1 MGNLMM
7 FYDTTRHNLNNTKS
21 FFSQKNERCFAQLIE
36 WLIVWLKE
44 NGQDQMQRG
53 FNLHF
58 SENVKFYCWT
68 SDVSSTHNQGKTVS
82 RIISMKISLKNC
94 NNCRQFRRAVTG
106 VGLTQL
112 VICRPRQNLSS
123 LANPDRVKIEI
134 CPPWQI
140 QSANPD
146 WVKIRRMRTVMEMKL
161 RLLSAVL
168 SLLTLFAYGDI
179 SKHIPQTYCNQY
191 KGGFQKLLS
200 GFCP

>member
-1 MGNLMM
+1 MANDGQLNHVLRH
-7 FYDTTRHNLNNTKS
+7 DTTGTTPKV
-21 FFSQKNERCFAQLIE
+21 FSQKNERCFAQLIE

-134 CPPWQI
+134 CPLW
-140 QSANPD
+140 
-146 WVKIRRMRTVMEMKL
+146 
-161 RLLSAVL
+161 
-168 SLLTLFAYGDI
+168 
-179 SKHIPQTYCNQY
+179 
-191 KGGFQKLLS
+191 
-200 GFCP
+200 

>member
-1 MGNLMM
+1 MTNGYNMWQVMGNWCFTRQL
-7 FYDTTRHNLNNTKS
+7 DTTWTTPKKN
-21 FFSQKNERCFAQLIE
+21 SQKNERCFAQLIE

-112 VICRPRQNLSS
+112 VICRPRQNLSY
-123 LANPDRVKIEI
+123 LANPDGVNIKI
-134 CPPWQI
+134 CPPW
-140 QSANPD
+140 
-146 WVKIRRMRTVMEMKL
+146 
-161 RLLSAVL
+161 
-168 SLLTLFAYGDI
+168 
-179 SKHIPQTYCNQY
+179 
-191 KGGFQKLLS
+191 
-200 GFCP
+200 